1 MDNTIFTI
9 SILFFAPFVTGLITQ
24 RIKQQNTFVTKL
36 LLSFSGAYLLGMCF
50 LHLVPEVYGTLGF
63 NTGVWILVGFFLQ
76 IGLEFISKGIEH
88 GHVHLHA
95 HEKFFP
101 WALLISLCIHSFFE
115 GFPMQQDFHDH
126 AGHGMLTGVTLHKIP
141 VAIALVSLLKQA
153 KLSKNMQLGLL
164 LLFCLMA
171 PFGVI
176 ANGFFDFNQLQ
187 LLMPIA
193 LAILIGILLHVATTI
208 LFEVNENHKFNAI
221 KFITVLVGAILSF
234 IMN

>member
-9 SILFFAPFVTGLITQ
+9 SILFFAPLITGLITQ

-50 LHLVPEVYGTLGF
+50 LHLVPEVYGTMGF

-88 GHVHLHA
+88 GHVHFHA

-115 GFPMQQDFHDH
+115 GFPMQQDFHSH

-153 KLSKNMQLGLL
+153 KLSKNTQLGLL

-187 LLMPIA
+187 VLMPIA

-221 KFITVLVGAILSF
+221 KFITILVGALLSF